1 MRFNATI
8 EIVFAVSLSVFS
20 IVQCLRYTSEWRGFM
35 KKYSKT
41 IILGSIMVLL
51 CVGYFFYLSRRT
63 PTMDATDKA
72 VQDQEIAALTTRN
85 IEDNYPESPKEVVKF
100 YARITK
106 AYYKTELDEEKVE
119 ALGKQARLLF
129 DSELKG
135 KQTDEEFLQALKD
148 DIKNYRSLNR
158 YVADYI
164 LQESSEVNYSTFQGQ
179 KYAFVN
185 IVYKIREKETLM
197 DSNTR
202 FTLRQDRDGR
212 WKILYWELVK

>member
-1 MRFNATI
+1 
-8 EIVFAVSLSVFS
+8 
-20 IVQCLRYTSEWRGFM
+20 
-35 KKYSKT
+35 
-41 IILGSIMVLL
+41 MVLL

-63 PTMDATDKA
+63 PTIDATDKA
-72 VQDQEIAALTTRN
+72 VQDQEIAALTTKN
-85 IEDNYPESPKEVVKF
+85 IEDNYPETPKEVVKF

-106 AYYKTELDEEKVE
+106 AYYKTELDDEKIE

-135 KQTDEEFLQALKD
+135 KQTDEQFLQALKD

-164 LQESSEVNYSTFQGQ
+164 LQESSEIKYSTFQGQ

-185 IVYKIREKETLM
+185 IVYKIREKETLI
-197 DSNTR
+197 DSYTR

-212 WKILYWELVK
+212 WKILYWELIQ

>member
-1 MRFNATI
+1 M
-8 EIVFAVSLSVFS
+8 FALHFGMEGV
-20 IVQCLRYTSEWRGFM
+20 YE
-35 KKYSKT
+35 KYSKT